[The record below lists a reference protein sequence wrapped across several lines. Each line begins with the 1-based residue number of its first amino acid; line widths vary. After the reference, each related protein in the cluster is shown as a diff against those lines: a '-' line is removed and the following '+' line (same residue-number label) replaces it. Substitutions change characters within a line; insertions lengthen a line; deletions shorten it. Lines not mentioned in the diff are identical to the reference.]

1 MLFAIFH
8 NAVTVMKHQDAIFV
22 IKSLNIRIMKEKDLR
37 KEAYKESKKSQRK
50 ETVIVFAV
58 IAGAGALF
66 WCALIPINF
75 WFGCGLGLFLI
86 AVACFFAHA
95 TWKRHQTE
103 LHAVAQGILTEAEV
117 VELKDEKDS
126 DGKLTNN
133 GRL

>member
-1 MLFAIFH
+1 
-8 NAVTVMKHQDAIFV
+8 
-22 IKSLNIRIMKEKDLR
+22 MKEKDLR
-37 KEAYKESKKSQRK
+37 KEVYKESKKSQRK

-126 DGKLTNN
+126 DGS
-133 GRL
+133 